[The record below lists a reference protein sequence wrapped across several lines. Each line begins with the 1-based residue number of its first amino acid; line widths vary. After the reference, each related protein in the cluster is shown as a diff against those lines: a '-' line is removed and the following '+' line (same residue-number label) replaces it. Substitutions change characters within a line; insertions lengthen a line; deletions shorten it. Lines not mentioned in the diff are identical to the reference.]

1 MILGALSLLQRRA
14 PRPIKPE
21 EADAFNR
28 DGARALNYALSRG
41 MRRARKRLAFLG
53 RTLALLAVG
62 AYMFR
67 WSPAGLLAWIVLSAA
82 VSVVLDGLRYAMAS
96 KWVVHTHDREFRAEE
111 IVVTGCALERGDE
124 LRPASRPRPR
134 VMLTLAVALGLT
146 LIGLPLLWLILDSLG
161 WASWNQ
167 VFANTFMPLFMLF
180 AFGGRTLIALQGISQ
195 ARAATVGSR
204 ELFLDSDDSLDAFAL
219 ALLLSPLLLLGGTAA
234 HAVAFLVVLLRMAWW
249 AWRWW
254 WLRQSAALVAK
265 RVYRTNP
272 NAPASRSADWGD
284 EDEESVGRE
293 RH

>member
-41 MRRARKRLAFLG
+41 MRRARRRVAFLA
-53 RTLALLAVG
+53 RTLALITFGGTIL
-62 AYMFR
+62 M
-67 WSPAGLLAWIVLSAA
+67 WSPVGLVAWVISSAA
-82 VSVVLDGLRYAMAS
+82 FSVILDGLRYAMAA
-96 KWVVHTHDREFRAEE
+96 KWVVHTHGREYRAEE
-111 IVVTGCALERGDE
+111 IIVTGAALERGSAQ
-124 LRPASRPRPR
+124 RAASRPRPR
-134 VMLTLAVALGLT
+134 VVLTLAVAGTCVLLV
-146 LIGLPLLWLILDSLG
+146 LPLLWVAFGSLG

-219 ALLLSPLLLLGGTAA
+219 TLLLSPLLLLGGTAA

-265 RVYRTNP
+265 RVYRSNP

-284 EDEESVGRE
+284 EDEEAGGRNPQ
-293 RH
+293 